1 MSPGISHS
9 TCEIRACLYA
19 RNWSHPEPHWLSLCS
34 QAGSLN
40 LRLKMHF
47 PQCFVLFQ
55 HLWESSGGSFGIYVG
70 PFLEHPVSVR
80 KKRQTL
86 PCGNLSIWPFLQHSH
101 KAVEGQE
108 EKREGEISQQTQ
120 CQPQPHM
127 RSKGSFSQPCSSG
140 AASVQAWLPRQVASQ
155 AGRINKRWSVRLCF
169 PSTGLE
175 GRLLTL
181 CWRQQWLQHL
191 VSKKW
196 NVSVKTG
203 AKEGNRKEKANE
215 SEKWL
220 WGRINIYSKNP
231 QAPTDSI

>member
-1 MSPGISHS
+1 MWKSFHLAIPAALARSCGGPGG
-9 TCEIRACLYA
+9 EKGR
-19 RNWSHPEPHWLSLCS
+19 
-34 QAGSLN
+34 
-40 LRLKMHF
+40 
-47 PQCFVLFQ
+47 
-55 HLWESSGGSFGIYVG
+55 
-70 PFLEHPVSVR
+70 
-80 KKRQTL
+80 
-86 PCGNLSIWPFLQHSH
+86 GNLPTNPMPTTTPMR
-101 KAVEGQE
+101 
-108 EKREGEISQQTQ
+108 RE
-120 CQPQPHM
+120 
-127 RSKGSFSQPCSSG
+127 GSFSQPCSSG

-196 NVSVKTG
+196 NVSMKTG

-231 QAPTDSI
+231 QAPSDSI